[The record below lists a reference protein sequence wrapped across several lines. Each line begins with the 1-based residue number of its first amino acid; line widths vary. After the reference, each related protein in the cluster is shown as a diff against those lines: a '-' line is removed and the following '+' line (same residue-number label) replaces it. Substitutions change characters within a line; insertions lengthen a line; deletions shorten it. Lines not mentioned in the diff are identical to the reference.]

1 MARLRTRTTHDETNT
16 MGTIHRTLLL
26 PALAGA
32 FLFAACSDDDD
43 DKPTPTITA
52 ALPVLGLDT
61 LATAVAAAG
70 LDGDL
75 AGTGPFTLYAPTDA
89 AFAAL
94 PDGVLDSLLLPQ
106 NQQALIDVLLYHV
119 VPDAV
124 SIADAAAMESDT
136 TLSGPDILIDT
147 LDAELYINNARV
159 LDGDNVA
166 SNGIIHTI
174 DQVLLPPADIFATL
188 TGRGFETLTMAI
200 TAADLETTLTAP
212 GDYTL
217 LAPTDAAFVALGQV
231 TVDFLLDPINQAEL
245 QAVLGYHLIN
255 QRATASDALTVEL
268 VETSQGQNVLFSF
281 EAGQLRVNGIPI
293 THFNIPCTNGI
304 IHVVDTV
311 IEAPVT
317 IAQTAVAAGLS
328 TLVTALDA
336 AGLTATFADAAAG
349 PFTVFAPTNA
359 AFDALPAGVLNQLL
373 DPINQP
379 VLIDVL
385 QYHVVLTEYTAAG
398 VVAASGTGLTTLE
411 GSSLTIA
418 TGGGDVTVDG
428 NTLGSLNVLASNG
441 IIHTIGGVLLPPG
454 AIAALQ

>member
-70 LDGDL
+70 LDLDL

-174 DQVLLPPADIFATL
+174 DQVLLPPANIFATL
-188 TGRGFETLTMAI
+188 TDRGFETLTMAI
-200 TAADLETTLTAP
+200 TAADLETTLTTP

-231 TVDFLLDPINQAEL
+231 PIDQAEL
-245 QAVLGYHLIN
+245 QALLNYHLIN

-336 AGLTATFADAAAG
+336 AGLTATFDNAAAG

-373 DPINQP
+373 DPINQA

-411 GSSLTIA
+411 GNILTIA

>member
-1 MARLRTRTTHDETNT
+1 M
-16 MGTIHRTLLL
+16 
-26 PALAGA
+26 
-32 FLFAACSDDDD
+32 
-43 DKPTPTITA
+43 
-52 ALPVLGLDT
+52 
-61 LATAVAAAG
+61 
-70 LDGDL
+70 
-75 AGTGPFTLYAPTDA
+75 
-89 AFAAL
+89 
-94 PDGVLDSLLLPQ
+94 
-106 NQQALIDVLLYHV
+106 
-119 VPDAV
+119 
-124 SIADAAAMESDT
+124 
-136 TLSGPDILIDT
+136 
-147 LDAELYINNARV
+147 
-159 LDGDNVA
+159 
-166 SNGIIHTI
+166 
-174 DQVLLPPADIFATL
+174 
-188 TGRGFETLTMAI
+188 
-200 TAADLETTLTAP
+200 
-212 GDYTL
+212 
-217 LAPTDAAFVALGQV
+217 
-231 TVDFLLDPINQAEL
+231 
-245 QAVLGYHLIN
+245 
-255 QRATASDALTVEL
+255 EL

-373 DPINQP
+373 DPINQA

-411 GSSLTIA
+411 GNILTIA